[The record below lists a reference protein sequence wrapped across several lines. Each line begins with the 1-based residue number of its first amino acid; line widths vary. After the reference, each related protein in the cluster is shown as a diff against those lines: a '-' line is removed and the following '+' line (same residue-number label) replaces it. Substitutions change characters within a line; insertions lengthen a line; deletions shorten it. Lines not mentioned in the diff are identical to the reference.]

1 MTTIAIVLNR
11 GFGIQF
17 IPRPSLWQSH
27 VTKMLRRLNCISFV
41 NFFSSI
47 PTSFSQRVQRRNL
60 KENVY
65 GVLGAFNPMQRANNA
80 GKFALANLQR
90 MFRNFAQLN
99 KS

>member
-1 MTTIAIVLNR
+1 MTTITIALER
-11 GFGIQF
+11 GFGILF
-17 IPRPSLWQSH
+17 VPRPTLWPS
-27 VTKMLRRLNCISFV
+27 KKKRRLNCISFV

-65 GVLGAFNPMQRANNA
+65 GVLGAFTPMQRANNA

-90 MFRNFAQLN
+90 MFRNFALLN
-99 KS
+99 